1 MNKSKEELIQYIARL
16 EAVIDSLPFD
26 VWMKGTDGDYIIANR
41 HMSEELGLP
50 KDEIIGKRDHDLYE
64 KPDADYIM
72 ASDKEIL
79 KGISR
84 GICVSHSLRGAF
96 EEHKT
101 PVYEENGILLGTAG
115 YAKNITQQEKI
126 REELARSEE
135 RFRTIFEEAPMGIG
149 IFSAKTGKALQI
161 NARYEEIIGRTERD
175 ILSTDWKQY
184 SHPDEIEENEHRL
197 DMMLKNQIN
206 GFSLDKRLIRPD
218 GEEIWVNTTVT
229 PFRGAGFDDPC
240 YLCMIEDI
248 TSRKKAEDEVIY
260 LSYYDQLT
268 GLYNRRFY
276 EEELKRINTNRNLP
290 ITLVLADVN
299 GLKLTNDAFGHS
311 LGDNLL
317 KMIAGIFKKECRAE
331 DIIARIG
338 GDEFVFLLPRTDGNE
353 AQKIIDRIRTE
364 ISNKHKE
371 NIVCSVSF
379 GWATKHYLKEDV
391 RKIFMRAEDHM
402 YRNKLAESTSMRNE
416 TIKLITRTLYQKN
429 RREQLHCERVSK
441 LCELIGNALKLS
453 QDSVKEL
460 KMAGLLHDIG
470 KIGIDESLLNKR
482 GKITESEWNDIKRHP
497 EIGYHILRSVN
508 EFAPIAKYVL
518 HHHERVDG
526 KGYPRQ
532 LKDQEIPLQSKII
545 CIADAYD
552 AMTSHRTYRDDL
564 SLTEVISELK
574 KNAGSQ
580 FDPDILKAFIDQILK
595 QRIWRRIDKN
605 EGKSSMQGFEKYVP
619 ADMLGTVM
627 HLNGELVRK

>member
-268 GLYNRRFY
+268 G
-276 EEELKRINTNRNLP
+276 
-290 ITLVLADVN
+290 
-299 GLKLTNDAFGHS
+299 
-311 LGDNLL
+311 
-317 KMIAGIFKKECRAE
+317 
-331 DIIARIG
+331 
-338 GDEFVFLLPRTDGNE
+338 
-353 AQKIIDRIRTE
+353 DR
-364 ISNKHKE
+364 K
-371 NIVCSVSF
+371 SV
-379 GWATKHYLKEDV
+379 V
-391 RKIFMRAEDHM
+391 
-402 YRNKLAESTSMRNE
+402 
-416 TIKLITRTLYQKN
+416 
-429 RREQLHCERVSK
+429 
-441 LCELIGNALKLS
+441 
-453 QDSVKEL
+453 
-460 KMAGLLHDIG
+460 
-470 KIGIDESLLNKR
+470 
-482 GKITESEWNDIKRHP
+482 
-497 EIGYHILRSVN
+497 
-508 EFAPIAKYVL
+508 
-518 HHHERVDG
+518 
-526 KGYPRQ
+526 
-532 LKDQEIPLQSKII
+532 
-545 CIADAYD
+545 
-552 AMTSHRTYRDDL
+552 
-564 SLTEVISELK
+564 
-574 KNAGSQ
+574 
-580 FDPDILKAFIDQILK
+580 
-595 QRIWRRIDKN
+595 
-605 EGKSSMQGFEKYVP
+605 
-619 ADMLGTVM
+619 
-627 HLNGELVRK
+627 